1 MSITKLK
8 FQNAEKTSLQV
19 TTDSGSYSTAWP
31 CYTWHNEEIQNAI
44 KAGLALEDWKTAEE
58 IKEEAISSKTI
69 AIKVMRDERTQN
81 GGFHVTVDGVKKW
94 FHSDTR
100 SRAQQLALAQ
110 AGTAMPEDLQW
121 KTMDG
126 SFVTMTADL
135 AQQIVTHA
143 ITQESAIYLVAENH
157 LTALIAS
164 STPETYDYSTG
175 WPLIYG
181 E

>member
-1 MSITKLK
+1 MPITRLK
-8 FQNAEKTSLQV
+8 FQDSEETSLQV

-31 CYTWHNEEIQNAI
+31 CQTWHREEIEAAI
-44 KAGLALEDWKTAEE
+44 ESGLTIEPWKTAEE

-69 AIKVMRDERTQN
+69 AIKAMRDERTQN

-94 FHSDTR
+94 FHSDTK

-110 AGTAMPEDLQW
+110 AADALPADLQW

-126 SFVTMTADL
+126 SFVLMTSDL
-135 AQQIVTHA
+135 AKQIVSNA
-143 ITQESAIYLVAENH
+143 IYQESATYLVAETH
-157 LTALIAS
+157 LTALVAS
-164 STPETYDYSTG
+164 STPETYDYSTN